1 MAKLARAVKKNL
13 TPVSYEIATGDSQRW
28 KMAAVLK
35 KTFHCGNERM
45 EGVRWRL
52 VLQSVQSRG
61 EQLLTLKEGFA
72 HAFHQRLT

>member
-1 MAKLARAVKKNL
+1 
-13 TPVSYEIATGDSQRW
+13 
-28 KMAAVLK
+28 MAAVLK

-52 VLQSVQSRG
+52 VLQTVQSRG